1 MIKYD
6 LHLLGWHAFQQLCL
20 NICGEILGQTVT
32 SFLDSN
38 DAGKD
43 GGFSGVWKQKDGEDL
58 KGNFIIQCKFTNRRD
73 HNLTMSELADE
84 FEKIETLINNGECD
98 CYLLMTN
105 SGISGRFESAFK
117 KKLIGLGVKSF
128 RIFGS
133 DWIFNQ
139 ITGSKRLRM
148 FVPRVYGLGDLSQ
161 ILDERAYAQSKQLLA
176 SMREDLAKIV
186 ITSAYHKA
194 AKALSDHGF
203 VLIIGE
209 AAAGKTTIASML
221 AMAAVDQWGLSTIKL
236 DNAEQLSIHWNPEDA
251 NQFYWIDDA
260 FGMTQYESNL
270 VSNWNHKLV
279 QVRSMLKQGI
289 KIVMTSRDYIYRRAR
304 ADLKGEAFPL
314 FNESQVVIDVHKLQQ
329 EEKEQILYNHL
340 KLGTQPLSF
349 IKEVKP
355 FLSAMAAHKRFIP
368 ETARRLADPAFTK
381 GLYLWE
387 STLLAFVDKQESHLK
402 DLIRHL
408 DLHSKGALALI
419 YMNNGQLGSPI
430 VLETSGVSALS
441 RLGSDIGN
449 CILALDAMKDSLVQF
464 TMIDDNAV
472 WRFKHPT
479 ISDAYTAIIS
489 KSPEQLEI
497 YLQGTAMDKVLDQVT
512 CGNVELEK
520 AVIVPIKLFP
530 LIINRIGSFK
540 ASSEYKSSYLSQWG
554 AKRKVLTFLSRRCS
568 REFLA
573 QYLANSP
580 ELYEQL
586 IKPSMSFYYS
596 AEIDLMIRL
605 ADEKLLPE
613 EYRKQFTDYIGE
625 YTVTGEDLY
634 LLKNE
639 QLQAL
644 FTDEELFVIKEKV
657 KLELLPN
664 IDSLR
669 EKRQSAFRSYN
680 NDTSEE
686 HMEDFLDKMNILLDE
701 YETETPLLKVVE
713 VTIDKAK
720 EWVEE
725 NNADLR
731 EALPDRVLDTSDAP
745 VTTTTTR
752 SIFDDIDQRV
762 TLS

>member
-1 MIKYD
+1 
-6 LHLLGWHAFQQLCL
+6 LGWHAFQQLCL

-43 GGFSGVWKQKDGEDL
+43 GAFTGTWKQKDGEDL
-58 KGNFIIQCKFTNRRD
+58 EGNFIIQCKFTNKAD

-84 FEKIETLINNGECD
+84 FEKIETLVKDGECD

-105 SGISGRFESAFK
+105 AGISGRFESAFK
-117 KKLIGLGVKSF
+117 KKLAALGVKTF
-128 RIFGS
+128 RVFGS
-133 DWIFNQ
+133 SWIFTQ
-139 ITGSKRLRM
+139 ITASKRLRM

-176 SMREDLAKIV
+176 SMRDDLAKIV
-186 ITSAYHKA
+186 MTSAYHKA
-194 AKALSDHGF
+194 AKALSEHGF

-236 DNAEQLSIHWNPEDA
+236 DTPEQLNIHWNPEDP

-304 ADLKGEAFPL
+304 ADLKEDAFPL
-314 FNESQVVIDVHKLQQ
+314 FNESQVVIDVHKLKV

-340 KLGTQPLSF
+340 KLGRQPLSF
-349 IKEVKP
+349 VKDVKP
-355 FLSAMAAHKRFIP
+355 FLPAMAAHGRFIP

-387 STLLAFVDKQESHLK
+387 STLMAFVDKQESHLK
-402 DLIRHL
+402 DVIQHL
-408 DLHSKGALALI
+408 DLHSKAALALI
-419 YMNNGQLGSPI
+419 YMNNGQLASPI
-430 VLETSGVSALS
+430 VLQTSEAEALN

-464 TMIDDNAV
+464 TLIDDNSI

-479 ISDAYTAIIS
+479 ISDAYTAIVA
-489 KSPEQLEI
+489 KSPEQLVI
-497 YLQGTAMDKVLDQVT
+497 YLQGTEMEKVLDQVT

-520 AVIVPIKLFP
+520 AVIVPKSMFP
-530 LIINRIGSFK
+530 LIMNRIASFK
-540 ASSEYKSSYLSQWG
+540 TSGEYKSGFLSQWG
-554 AKRKVLTFLSRRCS
+554 AKKKVLTFLSRRCS
-568 REFLA
+568 KEFLK
-573 QYLANSP
+573 QYLATNP
-580 ELYEQL
+580 EMLDQL
-586 IKPSMSFYYS
+586 IKPSMAFYYS
-596 AEIDLMIRL
+596 SEIDLMIRL
-605 ADEKLLPE
+605 SEEDLLPE
-613 EYRKQFTDYIGE
+613 AYRKQFADYIGE
-625 YTVTGEDLY
+625 HTVSGEDLY
-634 LLKNE
+634 LLKSE
-639 QLQAL
+639 ELQAL

-657 KLELLPN
+657 KLELLPQ
-664 IDSLR
+664 IDTLR
-669 EKRQSAFRSYN
+669 EKRQSAFRNYN

-686 HMEDFLDKMNILLDE
+686 HMEDFLEKMNILVDQ
-701 YETETPLLKVVE
+701 YESEAPLLKMVE
-713 VTIDKAK
+713 EEIGKAK

-725 NNADLR
+725 NNFDNR
-731 EALPDRVLDTSDAP
+731 ETRPERILDTSDAP
-745 VTTTTTR
+745 VTATTTR
-752 SIFDDIDQRV
+752 SIFDDIDQVRGN
-762 TLS
+762 